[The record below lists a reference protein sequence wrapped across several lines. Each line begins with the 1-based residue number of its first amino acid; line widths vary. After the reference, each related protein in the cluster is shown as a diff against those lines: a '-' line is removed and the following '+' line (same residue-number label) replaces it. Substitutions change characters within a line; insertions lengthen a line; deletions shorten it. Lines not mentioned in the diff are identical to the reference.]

1 MGKNLI
7 SKKILIT
14 GGSGYV
20 GGFLSKYLFDKG
32 LDITIS
38 TSQLKKSNLIKS
50 ISIDWK
56 KPINLSSKFDIIIHA
71 AGIPSKICEKDPELA
86 FKFNYEKTKELLDHA
101 INSSCEKF
109 YYISTAH
116 VYASPLVG
124 TFDDESKKN
133 NQHPYAASQRMAEDY
148 LLSKIQKNMIQG
160 SVIRL
165 TNCFGPPATLKNDCW
180 NLSINQFVLSAI
192 CNQTILIKNN
202 PYNRRDF
209 ISLSEFARLFFQ
221 IISMKNKNPKE
232 ILIASSEAREIL
244 DVANEIKKI
253 IERETKLKIQVDYDK
268 KIHTK
273 SELKFITKNL
283 NKINLHYDKN
293 VFEETIID
301 LIKYIRDMPQSR
313 LLELNS
319 KI

>member
-1 MGKNLI
+1 MGKKLI
-7 SKKILIT
+7 SKKVLIT

-20 GGFLSKYLFDKG
+20 GGFLSKYLYEKG
-32 LDITIS
+32 LDITVA
-38 TSQLKKSNLIKS
+38 TSQSKKSHLIKS

-56 KPINLSSKFDIIIHA
+56 KPINFSSKFDIIIHA

-86 FKFNYEKTKELLDHA
+86 FEFNYEKTKQLVDYA
-101 INSSCEKF
+101 INHSFKKF

-209 ISLSEFARLFFQ
+209 ISLSEFARVALSDSSLLMCELLSLFR
-221 IISMKNKNPKE
+221 PKC
-232 ILIASSEAREIL
+232 S
-244 DVANEIKKI
+244 
-253 IERETKLKIQVDYDK
+253 T
-268 KIHTK
+268 H
-273 SELKFITKNL
+273 
-283 NKINLHYDKN
+283 
-293 VFEETIID
+293 VF
-301 LIKYIRDMPQSR
+301 L
-313 LLELNS
+313 
-319 KI
+319 